1 MYYQINAI
9 MEKKKYEEKPSVVVV
24 DRVVD
29 QIYTT
34 VNFGIREVEGGY
46 EAYTATMTGH
56 LTADE
61 FVKRI
66 NGYGL
71 NEEMTTQEL
80 ETIFEA
86 LGFAGGNETS
96 VFKEFMLNKIAAYDR
111 SETVNSFMLAGN
123 RIWLDK
129 ATRVGLV
136 NSIGIEKD
144 AGKLETNLWFG
155 GVKYTIPVDTALQM
169 LAALELYALQCYNVT
184 AEHAAQVEQMETAE
198 EVKSFDYSAGY
209 PEQLVFNL

>member
-24 DRVVD
+24 DKVVD

-136 NSIGIEKD
+136 NSIGRYRIAD
-144 AGKLETNLWFG
+144 ACSV
-155 GVKYTIPVDTALQM
+155 GVVCPAM
-169 LAALELYALQCYNVT
+169 L
-184 AEHAAQVEQMETAE
+184 
-198 EVKSFDYSAGY
+198 
-209 PEQLVFNL
+209 